1 MHMLLKRYRIV
12 KNIRYTRMKLRN
24 NSFMCENC
32 SFYGSCSSNSYD
44 MDRCMKANFNS
55 LLFVKEYK
63 YSYIIC

>member
-1 MHMLLKRYRIV
+1 MHMLLKRHRIV
-12 KNIRYTRMKLRN
+12 KNIRYTRMQLGD

-32 SFYGSCSSNSYD
+32 SFYGSCSSNIYD